1 MGAATLVRDGAVAS
15 IVFAGRG
22 PVTALSEDLV
32 GELEAALDEIEADA
46 GIRCVL
52 LSGTGPTFLAGADLQ
67 LVSGLS
73 VTEALAYN
81 QRLIDLGE
89 RLESIAPPVIACL
102 NGGTFGGGLELAMAC
117 SIRLAAADAVLGL
130 PEVKLG
136 IVPGAGGLVRMPR
149 MVASGAALRLLLSG
163 RSLSAPEALA
173 LGLVDEVLLGAEL
186 EGRARRLAEEICDA
200 GPLAVQLVKRLVRET
215 AAMPTGEAVAEVQSH
230 LGDLLRSDDA
240 REGIAAFLEKRP
252 PDFTGS

>member
-1 MGAATLVRDGAVAS
+1 MGTATLVRDGAVAS
-15 IVFAGRG
+15 ILLASPG
-22 PVTALSEDLV
+22 PVTALSEELV
-32 GELEAALDEIEADA
+32 GGFETALEEIEADPA
-46 GIRCVL
+46 IRCVL
-52 LSGTGPTFLAGADLQ
+52 LSGTGPTFLVGADLQ
-67 LVSGLS
+67 LVSSLS
-73 VTEALAYN
+73 VAEALAYN

-89 RLESIAPPVIACL
+89 RLEALAPPVIACL

-117 SIRLAAADAVLGL
+117 SVRLAAAEAVLGL
-130 PEVKLG
+130 PEVRLG

-149 MVASGAALRLLLSG
+149 MLASGAALRLLLSG
-163 RSLSAPEALA
+163 RSLNAPEALA
-173 LGLVDEVLLGAEL
+173 LGLVDEVVPAAEL
-186 EGRARRLAEEICDA
+186 DRRARRLAEEICHA

-215 AAMPTGEAVAEVQSH
+215 ATMATGEAVAEVQSR